1 MKITLVG
8 MGSGAPGGLTVRG
21 LAALQ
26 GAGLIIGA
34 RRLLQNLPDGCTDNR
49 TALYKTDEICA
60 LLQEAGCE
68 QAAVVFSGDT
78 GFYSGAGALCR
89 ALDAAGTP
97 YTVEPGV
104 SSVQLLAAAALPL
117 IWLYRGRQG
126 PHSPVLQGIWY
137 AFYPAHLLLLWWLA
151 RSIGI

>member
-1 MKITLVG
+1 MRITLVG

-21 LAALQ
+21 LAVLQ

-78 GFYSGAGALCR
+78 GFYSGAGVLCR
-89 ALDAAGTP
+89 
-97 YTVEPGV
+97 
-104 SSVQLLAAAALPL
+104 
-117 IWLYRGRQG
+117 GRRC
-126 PHSPVLQGIWY
+126 PS
-137 AFYPAHLLLLWWLA
+137 F
-151 RSIGI
+151 